1 MTTNTGNSTQAWQV
15 AGTLDDL
22 WEGEMLSVDIDG
34 TDVLLVHAAGVLVA
48 FEDKCPHVA
57 NPLSTGTLD
66 GDELSCAAHN
76 WTFDVRDGAGR
87 NPSTSC
93 LKRFALR
100 VEDDTILVN
109 VGEVLQEPQKG
120 M

>member
-1 MTTNTGNSTQAWQV
+1 MSTGTDTWTLVTS
-15 AGTLDDL
+15 LDDL
-22 WEGEMLSVDIDG
+22 WEGEMAAYVVDG
-34 TDVLLVHAAGVLVA
+34 TEVLIVNAAGTISA

-57 NPLSTGTLD
+57 NPLSTGVLD

-100 VEDDTILVN
+100 VQDDSIYVN
-109 VGEVLQEPQKG
+109 VGDVVQEPQKG

>member
-1 MTTNTGNSTQAWQV
+1 VTTRTGAWTSV
-15 AGTLDDL
+15 GTLDDL
-22 WEGEMLSVDIDG
+22 WEGEMVSVEVDG
-34 TDVLLVHAAGVLVA
+34 TDVLLVHAAAALVA

-87 NPSTSC
+87 NPTTAC

-100 VEDDTILVN
+100 VEGDTIYVN
-109 VGEVLQEPQKG
+109 LGEVLQEPKKG